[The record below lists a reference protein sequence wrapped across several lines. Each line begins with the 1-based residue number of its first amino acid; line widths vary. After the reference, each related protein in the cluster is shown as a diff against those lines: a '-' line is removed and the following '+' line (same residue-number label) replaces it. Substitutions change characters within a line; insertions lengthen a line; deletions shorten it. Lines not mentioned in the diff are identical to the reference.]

1 MSKRKRHIILSILA
15 ITALIGIAL
24 TVIIAN
30 ISSISDPYRNELVFD
45 KNSFVGQWPF
55 TVESVV
61 IRCDDIN
68 HKSIVSMT
76 TPTGEGY
83 ILNADSNVN
92 PDQAQM
98 KLLSPEDAVWL
109 DVPTDTE
116 KPKTDSLSSDVKTPI
131 DDIISA
137 GLKLCVEI

>member
-1 MSKRKRHIILSILA
+1 MFKLKRNIIISILA

-24 TVIIAN
+24 TVIMAN
-30 ISSISDPYRNELVFD
+30 ISSISDPYTNELVFD

-55 TVESVV
+55 AVESVV

-68 HKSIVSMT
+68 NKSIVSMT

-83 ILNADSNVN
+83 ILNTDSNVD
-92 PDQAQM
+92 PDKTQM
-98 KLLSPEDAVWL
+98 KLLRPEHAVWL
-109 DVPTDTE
+109 DFPADTE
-116 KPKTDSLSSDVKTPI
+116 KPKTNSLSSGVKIPI
-131 DDIISA
+131 DDIIST